1 MQIEHE
7 ATERTTRSRM
17 LMEEARKFMPGGV
30 NSPVRAFGA
39 ANVDA
44 PFIRRAEGAY
54 LYDEDGKR
62 YIDYVLSWG
71 PMIVGHAH
79 PHVVEAVQRAAQRGT
94 SYGAPTRGEI
104 ELAKRITE
112 IVPSVEMLRLVN
124 SGTEATMSAIRL
136 ARGATGR
143 DKIIKFVGCYHG
155 HGDAFLIEAGSGM
168 ATHGVP
174 SSPGVPK
181 ATAQDTLTCPYN
193 DLDAVDAL
201 LAANPNAVAAIIVE
215 PVAGN
220 MGCVLPEAGYLQGL
234 RERCDRSGALLIFDE
249 VMTGFRVGA
258 QSAQGYYDIRPDLT
272 TLGKV
277 IGGGLPV
284 GAYGGRRELM
294 QQVSPVGPIYQAGT
308 LSGNPLAVAAGLA
321 TLELLYEDD
330 PPFDRLAASCDALS
344 EGLEARAR
352 AAGVPLCVPHVGSM
366 GGIFFAE
373 TAPRNFAES
382 CEADAERF
390 YQFHAA
396 MLGRGVYLAPSPF
409 EAFFL
414 SDAHG
419 EDEIER
425 TLAAAGQCLD
435 ELKE

>member
-1 MQIEHE
+1 MQIEHD
-7 ATERTTRSRM
+7 AAERMTRSHM
-17 LMEEARKFMPGGV
+17 LMDEARKFMPGGV
-30 NSPVRAFGA
+30 NSPVRAFGSA
-39 ANVDA
+39 KVDA

-54 LYDEDGKR
+54 LFDEDGKS

-124 SGTEATMSAIRL
+124 SGTEATMSAVRL

-155 HGDAFLIEAGSGM
+155 HGDCFLIDAGSGL

-193 DLDAVDAL
+193 DLPAVDAL
-201 LAANPNAVAAIIVE
+201 LGANVGKVAAIIVE

-220 MGCVLPEAGYLQGL
+220 MGCVLPQAGYLQGL

-258 QSAQGYYDIRPDLT
+258 QSAQGSFDIRPDLT

-284 GAYGGRRELM
+284 GAYGGRCDLM

-330 PPFDRLAASCDALS
+330 PPFDRLAASCDALAD
-344 EGLEARAR
+344 GLMSRAR
-352 AAGVPLCVPHVGSM
+352 AAGVPLCVPHIGSM

-373 TAPRNFAES
+373 TAPRNFAEAS
-382 CEADAERF
+382 KADTERY

-414 SDAHG
+414 SAAHG
-419 EDEIER
+419 QDEIER
-425 TLAAAGQCLD
+425 TLAAAGQCFD
-435 ELKE
+435 ELRG